1 MNPGFL
7 GRKVETMLKKTI
19 GLLALLAA
27 VGSMTG
33 STFAEPTH
41 GIAMHGEPSLPADY
55 KSFPYVNPNAPK
67 GGSITYGVVGTFDS
81 LNPFLIKSMRTTAR
95 GMFGDSEFG
104 NLVYESL
111 MQRNADE
118 PFTMYGLLAERV
130 ETNDERTWVE
140 FTLNPKAKWSD
151 GQPVTADDVLFTF
164 DVLTKKGRP
173 PFSSRM
179 KLISKIEKVGE
190 HGVRFSFNEQANR
203 EFPLV
208 LALMPVLPKHAI
220 DIEKFDSSP
229 LAIPIG
235 SGPYVVSQVQPGQ
248 RIVFK
253 RNPDYWGADLPSRI
267 GFNNYD
273 TVTVEYFRN
282 DQSQF
287 EAFKKG
293 LFDVFLEGDPN
304 KWASSY
310 DFPAV
315 RDGRVVK
322 EAFESRSPGNMFGFL
337 FNTRR
342 PKFQDRAVRE
352 ALALMF
358 DFEWTNRNLYAGR
371 YQRLGS
377 YWQGSELSA
386 LGKPADATE
395 RTLLAAFPGAVLPDV
410 LDGTYKPAITDGSGR
425 DRKEM
430 KRAYDILIGQGYKI
444 DNEQMLDPQGT
455 PLAFEILTRSVGEE
469 RLGLA
474 YKRTLERLGIGVTI
488 RTVDDAQYQKRL
500 QTFDYDIIL
509 GAYSSSLSPGYE
521 QFSRWGSQSKDVEG
535 SFNYAGVASPAI
547 DALLDKMLAVR
558 GQQEFTSTVRALD
571 RLLISGHYMVPIYYQ
586 PEQWV
591 AHWAHLQHPD
601 KTSLVGNQLN
611 SWWSDKR

>member
-1 MNPGFL
+1 
-7 GRKVETMLKKTI
+7 MLKRSLQI
-19 GLLALLAA
+19 LALLLATCSA
-27 VGSMTG
+27 TG
-33 STFAEPTH
+33 TSHAEPTY
-41 GIAMHGEPSLPADY
+41 GLAMHGEPALAADY
-55 KSFPYVNPNAPK
+55 KAFPYVNPDAPK
-67 GGSITYGVVGTFDS
+67 EGSITYGVVGTFDS

-111 MQRNADE
+111 MQRTADE
-118 PFTMYGLLAERV
+118 PFTVYGLLAEKV

-140 FTLNPKAKWSD
+140 FTLNPKARWSD
-151 GQPVTADDVLFTF
+151 GQPVTPDDVIFTF
-164 DVLTKKGRP
+164 DLLTKKGRP
-173 PFSSRM
+173 PFSNRM
-179 KLISKIEKVGE
+179 KLISKIEKIGE
-190 HGVRFSFNEQANR
+190 RGIRFTFNEQANR

-220 DIEKFDSSP
+220 DSDKFDASP
-229 LAIPIG
+229 LAIPVG
-235 SGPYVVSQVQPGQ
+235 SGPYIVSKVQPGQ
-248 RIVFK
+248 RIILK
-253 RNPDYWGADLPSRI
+253 RNPDYWASELPSRV
-267 GFNNYD
+267 GFNNFD
-273 TVTVEYFRN
+273 TITVEYFRN
-282 DQSQF
+282 DQAQF

-293 LFDVFLEGDPN
+293 VFDVFMEGDPN
-304 KWASSY
+304 KWATSY

-315 RDGRVVK
+315 KDGRVIK
-322 EAFESRSPGNMFGFL
+322 ESFRSRSPANMFGFV

-342 PKFQDRAVRE
+342 PLFQNKDVRE

-395 RTLLAAFPGAVLPDV
+395 RALLAPYPGSVPPDV
-410 LDGTYKPAITDGSGR
+410 MDGTYEPARTDGTGR

-430 KRAYDILIGQGYKI
+430 KRAYDILVSQGYRI
-444 DNEQMLDPQGT
+444 QNEQLLDPRGI

-474 YKRTLERLGIGVTI
+474 YKRTLERLGIAVNI

-500 QTFDYDIIL
+500 QTFDYDVIL

-521 QFSRWGSQSKDVEG
+521 QFSRWGSQSKEVEG
-535 SFNYAGVASPAI
+535 SFNFAGVADPVI
-547 DALLDKMLAVR
+547 DMLLDKMLSAR
-558 GQQEFTSTVRALD
+558 GNEEFTSVVRALD
-571 RLLISGHYMVPIYYQ
+571 RVLISGHYMVPIYYQ

-591 AHWAHLQHPD
+591 ARWAHLQHPD
-601 KTSLVGNQLN
+601 KTSLIGNQLN
-611 SWWSDKR
+611 TWWSGKR

>member
-1 MNPGFL
+1 
-7 GRKVETMLKKTI
+7 MLKKSLQI
-19 GLLALLAA
+19 LALMIAA
-27 VGSMTG
+27 CSATDA
-33 STFAEPTH
+33 SYAEPTY
-41 GIAMHGEPSLPADY
+41 GIAMHGEPALPADY
-55 KSFPYVNPNAPK
+55 KNFPYVNPAAPK
-67 GGSITYGVVGTFDS
+67 EGSITYGVVGTFDS

-111 MQRNADE
+111 MQRSTDE
-118 PFTMYGLLAERV
+118 PFTMYGLLAEKV

-151 GQPVTADDVLFTF
+151 GQPVTPDDVIFTF

-190 HGVRFSFNEQANR
+190 RGVRFTFNEQANR

-220 DIEKFDSSP
+220 DIDKFDASP
-229 LAIPIG
+229 LAIPVG
-235 SGPYVVSQVQPGQ
+235 SGPYIVSKVQPGQ

-253 RNPDYWGADLPSRI
+253 RNPDYWGADLPSRV
-267 GFNNYD
+267 GFNNFE

-282 DQSQF
+282 DQAQF

-293 LFDVFLEGDPN
+293 VFDVFMEGDPN
-304 KWASSY
+304 KWATSY

-315 RDGRVVK
+315 KDGRVIR
-322 EAFESRSPGNMFGFL
+322 ETFRSRSPANMFGFV

-342 PKFQDRAVRE
+342 PLFQDKAVRE

-386 LGKPADATE
+386 LGRPADATE
-395 RTLLAAFPGAVLPDV
+395 RALVAPYPGAVLPEV
-410 LDGTYKPAITDGSGR
+410 MDGTYEPAKTDGTGR

-430 KRAYDILIGQGYKI
+430 KRAYDILVSRGYKI
-444 DNEQMLDPQGT
+444 ENEQMLDPHGT
-455 PLAFEILTRSVGEE
+455 PLTFEILTRSVGEE

-474 YKRTLERLGIGVTI
+474 YKRTLERLGIGASI

-500 QTFDYDIIL
+500 QTFDYDVIL
-509 GAYSSSLSPGYE
+509 GAYSNSLSPGYE
-521 QFSRWGSQSKDVEG
+521 QFSRWGSQSKVVEG
-535 SFNYAGVASPAI
+535 SFNYAGVADPVI
-547 DALLDKMLAVR
+547 DALLDKMLAAR
-558 GQQEFTSTVRALD
+558 GDEEFTSVVRALD
-571 RLLISGHYMVPIYYQ
+571 RVLISGHYMVPIYYQ

-591 AHWAHLQHPD
+591 ARWAHVQHPD
-601 KTSLVGNQLN
+601 KTSMVGNQL
-611 SWWSDKR
+611 STWWSDKR

>member
-1 MNPGFL
+1 
-7 GRKVETMLKKTI
+7 MLKKTI

-27 VGSMTG
+27 VGAMTG
-33 STFAEPTH
+33 PTFAEPTH

-118 PFTMYGLLAERV
+118 PFTMYGLLAEKV

-151 GQPVTADDVLFTF
+151 GQPVTPDDVLFTF

-293 LFDVFLEGDPN
+293 VFDVFLEGDPN

-358 DFEWTNRNLYAGR
+358 DFEWTNRNLYAGS

>member
-1 MNPGFL
+1 
-7 GRKVETMLKKTI
+7 MLKRSLQI
-19 GLLALLAA
+19 LALLLATCSA
-27 VGSMTG
+27 TG
-33 STFAEPTH
+33 TSHAEPTY
-41 GIAMHGEPSLPADY
+41 GLAMHGEPALAADY
-55 KSFPYVNPNAPK
+55 KAFPYVNPDAPK
-67 GGSITYGVVGTFDS
+67 DGSITYGVVGTFDS

-111 MQRNADE
+111 MQRTADE
-118 PFTMYGLLAERV
+118 PFTVYGLLAEKV

-140 FTLNPKAKWSD
+140 FTLNPKARWSD
-151 GQPVTADDVLFTF
+151 GQPVTPDDVIFTF
-164 DVLTKKGRP
+164 DLLTKKGRP

-179 KLISKIEKVGE
+179 KLISNIEQIGE
-190 HGVRFSFNEQANR
+190 RGIRFTFNEQANR

-220 DIEKFDSSP
+220 DSDKFDASP
-229 LAIPIG
+229 LAIPVG
-235 SGPYVVSQVQPGQ
+235 SGPYIVSKVQPGQ
-248 RIVFK
+248 RIIFK
-253 RNPDYWGADLPSRI
+253 RNPDYWASELPSRV
-267 GFNNYD
+267 GFNNFD
-273 TVTVEYFRN
+273 TITVEYFRN
-282 DQSQF
+282 DQAQF

-293 LFDVFLEGDPN
+293 VFDVFMEGDPN
-304 KWASSY
+304 KWATSY

-315 RDGRVVK
+315 KDGRVIK
-322 EAFESRSPGNMFGFL
+322 ESFRSRSPANMFGFV

-342 PKFQDRAVRE
+342 PLFQNKDVRE

-395 RTLLAAFPGAVLPDV
+395 RALLSPYPGSVPPDV
-410 LDGTYKPAITDGSGR
+410 MDGTYEPARTDGTGR

-430 KRAYDILIGQGYKI
+430 KRAYDILVSQGYRI
-444 DNEQMLDPQGT
+444 QNEQLLDPRGI

-474 YKRTLERLGIGVTI
+474 YKRTLERLGIAVNI

-500 QTFDYDIIL
+500 QTFDYDVIL

-521 QFSRWGSQSKDVEG
+521 QFSRWGSQSKEVEG
-535 SFNYAGVASPAI
+535 SFNFAGVADPVI
-547 DALLDKMLAVR
+547 DMLLDKMLSAR
-558 GQQEFTSTVRALD
+558 GNEEFTSVVRALD
-571 RLLISGHYMVPIYYQ
+571 RVLISGHYMVPIYYQ

-591 AHWAHLQHPD
+591 ARWAHLQHPD
-601 KTSLVGNQLN
+601 KTSLIGNQLN
-611 SWWSDKR
+611 TWWSGKR

>member
-1 MNPGFL
+1 M
-7 GRKVETMLKKTI
+7 RKVETMLKRSLQI
-19 GLLALLAA
+19 LALLIAA
-27 VGSMTG
+27 CSATDA
-33 STFAEPTH
+33 SFAEPTY
-41 GIAMHGEPSLPADY
+41 GIAMHGEPALPAVY
-55 KSFPYVNPNAPK
+55 KNFPYVNPAAPK
-67 GGSITYGVVGTFDS
+67 EGSITYGVVGTFDS

-111 MQRNADE
+111 MQRSADE
-118 PFTMYGLLAERV
+118 PFTMYGLLAEKV

-151 GQPVTADDVLFTF
+151 GQPVRPDDVIFTF

-179 KLISKIEKVGE
+179 NLISKIEKVGE
-190 HGVRFSFNEQANR
+190 HGVRFTFNEQANR

-220 DIEKFDSSP
+220 DIDKFDASP
-229 LAIPIG
+229 LAIPVG
-235 SGPYVVSQVQPGQ
+235 SGPYIVSKVQPGQ

-253 RNPDYWGADLPSRI
+253 RNPDYWGADLPSRV
-267 GFNNYD
+267 GFNNFE

-282 DQSQF
+282 DQAQF

-293 LFDVFLEGDPN
+293 VFDVFMEGDPN
-304 KWASSY
+304 KWATSY

-315 RDGRVVK
+315 KDGRVIR
-322 EAFESRSPGNMFGFL
+322 ETFRSRSPANMFGFV

-342 PKFQDRAVRE
+342 PLFQDKAVRE

-386 LGKPADATE
+386 FGKPADATE
-395 RTLLAAFPGAVLPDV
+395 RALLAPYPDAVLPEV
-410 LDGTYKPAITDGSGR
+410 MDGTYEPAKTDGTGR

-430 KRAYDILIGQGYKI
+430 KRAYDILVSRGYKI
-444 DNEQMLDPQGT
+444 ENEQLLDPHGT
-455 PLAFEILTRSVGEE
+455 PLTFEILTRSVGEE

-474 YKRTLERLGIGVTI
+474 YKRTLERLGIGASI

-500 QTFDYDIIL
+500 QTFDYDVIL

-521 QFSRWGSQSKDVEG
+521 QFSRWGSQSKEVEG
-535 SFNYAGVASPAI
+535 SFNYAGVADPVI
-547 DALLDKMLAVR
+547 DALLDKMLAAR
-558 GQQEFTSTVRALD
+558 GDEEFTSIVRALD
-571 RLLISGHYMVPIYYQ
+571 RVLISGHYMVPIYYQ

-591 AHWAHLQHPD
+591 ARWAHLQHPD
-601 KTSLVGNQLN
+601 KTSMVGNQL
-611 SWWSDKR
+611 STWWSDKR

>member
-1 MNPGFL
+1 M
-7 GRKVETMLKKTI
+7 TS
-19 GLLALLAA
+19 A
-27 VGSMTG
+27 VS
-33 STFAEPTH
+33 AEPTH
-41 GIAMHGEPSLPADY
+41 GIAMHGEPALPADY
-55 KSFPYVNPNAPK
+55 KYFPYVNPEAPK

-81 LNPFLIKSMRTTAR
+81 LNPFLVKSMRTYAR
-95 GMFGDSEFG
+95 GMFGDPEFG
-104 NLVYESL
+104 NLVNESL
-111 MQRNADE
+111 MQRSADE
-118 PFTMYGLLAERV
+118 PFTMYGLLAEKV

-151 GQPVTADDVLFTF
+151 GQPVTPDDVIFTF

-179 KLISKIEKVGE
+179 KLISKIEKIGE
-190 HGVRFSFNEQANR
+190 HGVRFTFNEQANR

-208 LALMPVLPKHAI
+208 LALMPVLPKHKI
-220 DIEKFDSSP
+220 DIDTFDSSP
-229 LAIPIG
+229 LSIPVG
-235 SGPYVVSQVQPGQ
+235 SGSYTVAQVQPGQ

-267 GFNNYD
+267 GFNNFD

-282 DQSQF
+282 NQAQF

-293 LFDVFLEGDPN
+293 VFDVFLEGDPN
-304 KWASSY
+304 KWATSY
-310 DFPAV
+310 DFPAA
-315 RDGRVVK
+315 RDGRVIK
-322 EAFESRSPGNMFGFL
+322 ETFETQSPANMFGFL

-342 PKFQDRAVRE
+342 TKFHDKAVRE

-395 RTLLAAFPGAVLPDV
+395 RELLAPYPNAVLPEV
-410 LDGTYKPAITDGSGR
+410 MDGTYKPATTDGSGR

-430 KRAYDILIGQGYKI
+430 KRAYDILVGQGYKI
-444 DNEQMLDPQGT
+444 ENEQMLDPRGT
-455 PLAFEILTRSVGEE
+455 PFAFEILTRSVSEE

-500 QTFDYDIIL
+500 QTFDYDVIL

-521 QFSRWGSQSKDVEG
+521 QFSRWGSQSKEVEG
-535 SFNYAGVASPAI
+535 SFNYAGVADPAI

-558 GQQEFTSTVRALD
+558 GQAEFTSTVRALD
-571 RLLISGHYMVPIYYQ
+571 RMLISGHYMVPIYYQ

-591 AHWAHLQHPD
+591 ARWAQLQHPD

-611 SWWSDKR
+611 TWWSDKR

>member
-1 MNPGFL
+1 
-7 GRKVETMLKKTI
+7 MLKRSLQI
-19 GLLALLAA
+19 LALLLATCSA
-27 VGSMTG
+27 TG
-33 STFAEPTH
+33 TSHADPTY
-41 GIAMHGEPSLPADY
+41 GLAMHGEPALPADY
-55 KSFPYVNPNAPK
+55 KAFPYVDPDAPK
-67 GGSITYGVVGTFDS
+67 EGSITYGVVGTFDS

-111 MQRNADE
+111 MQRTADE
-118 PFTMYGLLAERV
+118 PFTVYGLLAEKV
-130 ETNDERTWVE
+130 ETNDDRTWVE
-140 FTLNPKAKWSD
+140 FTLNPKARWSD
-151 GQPVTADDVLFTF
+151 GQPVTPDDVIFTF
-164 DVLTKKGRP
+164 DLLTKKGRP

-179 KLISKIEKVGE
+179 KLISRIEKIGE
-190 HGVRFSFNEQANR
+190 RGIRFTFNEQANR

-208 LALMPVLPKHAI
+208 LALMPVLPRHAI
-220 DIEKFDSSP
+220 DSDKFDASP
-229 LAIPIG
+229 LSIPVG
-235 SGPYVVSQVQPGQ
+235 SGPYVVSKVQPGQ

-253 RNPDYWGADLPSRI
+253 RNPDYWASGLPSRI
-267 GFNNYD
+267 GFNNFD
-273 TVTVEYFRN
+273 TITVEYFRN
-282 DQSQF
+282 DQAQF

-293 LFDVFLEGDPN
+293 VFDVFMEGDPN
-304 KWASSY
+304 KWATSY

-315 RDGRVVK
+315 KDGRVIR
-322 EAFESRSPGNMFGFL
+322 ESFRSRSPANMFGFV

-342 PKFQDRAVRE
+342 PLFKNKDVRE

-386 LGKPADATE
+386 LGKSADATE
-395 RTLLAAFPGAVLPDV
+395 RALLAPYPGSVPPDV
-410 LDGTYKPAITDGSGR
+410 MNGTYEPARTDGTGR

-430 KRAYDILIGQGYKI
+430 KRAYDILVSQGYKI
-444 DNEQMLDPQGT
+444 QNEQLLDPRGT

-474 YKRTLERLGIGVTI
+474 YKRTLERLGIAVSI

-500 QTFDYDIIL
+500 QTFDYDVIL

-521 QFSRWGSQSKDVEG
+521 QFSRWGSQSKEVEG
-535 SFNYAGVASPAI
+535 SFNFAGVADPVI
-547 DALLDKMLAVR
+547 DMLLDKMLSAR
-558 GQQEFTSTVRALD
+558 GNEEFTSVVRALD
-571 RLLISGHYMVPIYYQ
+571 RVLISGHYMVPIYYQ

-591 AHWAHLQHPD
+591 ARWAHLQHPD
-601 KTSLVGNQLN
+601 KTSLIGNQLN
-611 SWWSDKR
+611 TWWSGKR

>member
-33 STFAEPTH
+33 TTFAQPTH

-118 PFTMYGLLAERV
+118 PFTMYGLLAEKV

-151 GQPVTADDVLFTF
+151 GQPVTPDDVIFTF

-208 LALMPVLPKHAI
+208 LSLMPVLPKHAI

-293 LFDVFLEGDPN
+293 VFDVFLEGDPN

-395 RTLLAAFPGAVLPDV
+395 RTLLAAFPDAVLPDV

-425 DRKEM
+425 DRKEI

-444 DNEQMLDPQGT
+444 DNEQMLDPQGK

-558 GQQEFTSTVRALD
+558 GQQEFTSTVRTLD

>member
-1 MNPGFL
+1 MNPSFL

-19 GLLALLAA
+19 EVLALLAA
-27 VGSMTG
+27 ICSMT
-33 STFAEPTH
+33 TAVFAEPTY
-41 GIAMHGEPSLPADY
+41 GIVMHGEPALPADY
-55 KSFPYVNPNAPK
+55 KYFPYVNPNAPK

-111 MQRNADE
+111 MQRSADE
-118 PFTMYGLLAERV
+118 PFTMYGLLAEKV

-140 FTLNPKAKWSD
+140 FTLNPAAKWSD
-151 GQPVTADDVLFTF
+151 GQPVTPDDVIFTF

-190 HGVRFSFNEQANR
+190 HGVRFTFNEQANR

-220 DIEKFDSSP
+220 DIDKFDSSP
-229 LAIPIG
+229 LAIPVG
-235 SGPYVVSQVQPGQ
+235 SGPYIVSQVQPGQ

-267 GFNNYD
+267 GFNNFD

-293 LFDVFLEGDPN
+293 VFDVFLEGDPN

-315 RDGRVVK
+315 RDGRVIK
-322 EAFESRSPGNMFGFL
+322 DAFESRSPGNMFGFL

-342 PKFQDRAVRE
+342 PKFQDKAVRE

-386 LGKPADATE
+386 LGRPADAME
-395 RTLLAAFPGAVLPDV
+395 RTLLAPYPDSV
-410 LDGTYKPAITDGSGR
+410 PPEVMDGTYKPATTDGSGR

-430 KRAYDILIGQGYKI
+430 KRAYDVLVGQGYKI
-444 DNEQMLDPQGT
+444 ENEQMLDPHGT

-500 QTFDYDIIL
+500 QTFDYDVIL

-547 DALLDKMLAVR
+547 DTLLDKMLAVR
-558 GQQEFTSTVRALD
+558 GQEEFISTVRALD

-601 KTSLVGNQLN
+601 KTALVGNQLN
-611 SWWSDKR
+611 TWWSDKR

>member
-1 MNPGFL
+1 
-7 GRKVETMLKKTI
+7 MLKRSLQI
-19 GLLALLAA
+19 LALLIAA
-27 VGSMTG
+27 CSAMDA
-33 STFAEPTH
+33 SFAEPTY
-41 GIAMHGEPSLPADY
+41 GIAMHGEPALPADY
-55 KSFPYVNPNAPK
+55 KNFPYVNPAAPK
-67 GGSITYGVVGTFDS
+67 EGSITYGVVGTFDS

-111 MQRNADE
+111 MQRSADE
-118 PFTMYGLLAERV
+118 PFTMYGLLAEKV

-151 GQPVTADDVLFTF
+151 GQPVTPEDVIFTF

-179 KLISKIEKVGE
+179 KLISKIEKIGE
-190 HGVRFSFNEQANR
+190 HGVRFTFNEQANR

-220 DIEKFDSSP
+220 DIDKFDASP
-229 LAIPIG
+229 LAIPVG
-235 SGPYVVSQVQPGQ
+235 SGPYIVSKVQPGQ

-253 RNPDYWGADLPSRI
+253 RNPDYWGADLPSRV
-267 GFNNYD
+267 GFNNFD

-282 DQSQF
+282 DQAQF

-293 LFDVFLEGDPN
+293 VFDVFMEGDPN
-304 KWASSY
+304 KWATSY

-315 RDGRVVK
+315 KDGRVIR
-322 EAFESRSPGNMFGFL
+322 ETFRSRSPANMFGFV

-342 PKFQDRAVRE
+342 PLFQDKAVRE

-386 LGKPADATE
+386 VGKPADATE
-395 RTLLAAFPGAVLPDV
+395 RALLAPYPDAVLPEV
-410 LDGTYKPAITDGSGR
+410 MDGTYEPAKTDGTGR

-430 KRAYDILIGQGYKI
+430 KRAYDILVSRGYKI
-444 DNEQMLDPQGT
+444 EKEQMLDPHGT
-455 PLAFEILTRSVGEE
+455 PLTFEILTRSVGEE

-474 YKRTLERLGIGVTI
+474 YKRTLERLGIGATI

-500 QTFDYDIIL
+500 QTFDYDVIL
-509 GAYSSSLSPGYE
+509 GAYSNSLSPGYE
-521 QFSRWGSQSKDVEG
+521 QFSRWGSQSKEVEG
-535 SFNYAGVASPAI
+535 
-547 DALLDKMLAVR
+547 
-558 GQQEFTSTVRALD
+558 
-571 RLLISGHYMVPIYYQ
+571 
-586 PEQWV
+586 
-591 AHWAHLQHPD
+591 
-601 KTSLVGNQLN
+601 
-611 SWWSDKR
+611 

>member
-1 MNPGFL
+1 
-7 GRKVETMLKKTI
+7 MLKRSLQI
-19 GLLALLAA
+19 LALLIAA
-27 VGSMTG
+27 CSATDA
-33 STFAEPTH
+33 SFAEPTY
-41 GIAMHGEPSLPADY
+41 GIAMHGEPALPADY
-55 KSFPYVNPNAPK
+55 KTFPYVNPAAPK
-67 GGSITYGVVGTFDS
+67 EGSITYGVVGTFDS

-111 MQRNADE
+111 MQRSADE
-118 PFTMYGLLAERV
+118 PFTMYGLLAEKV

-151 GQPVTADDVLFTF
+151 GQPVTPDDVIFTF

-190 HGVRFSFNEQANR
+190 YGVRFTFNEQANR

-220 DIEKFDSSP
+220 DIDKFDASP
-229 LAIPIG
+229 LAIPVG
-235 SGPYVVSQVQPGQ
+235 SGPYIVSKVQPGQ

-253 RNPDYWGADLPSRI
+253 RNPDYWGADLPSRV
-267 GFNNYD
+267 GFNNFE

-282 DQSQF
+282 DQAQF

-293 LFDVFLEGDPN
+293 VFDVFMEGDPN
-304 KWASSY
+304 KWATSY

-315 RDGRVVK
+315 KDGRVIR
-322 EAFESRSPGNMFGFL
+322 ETFRSRSPANMFGFV

-342 PKFQDRAVRE
+342 PLFQDKAVRE

-386 LGKPADATE
+386 FGKPADATE
-395 RTLLAAFPGAVLPDV
+395 RALLAPYPDAVLPEV
-410 LDGTYKPAITDGSGR
+410 MDGTYEPAKTDGTGR

-430 KRAYDILIGQGYKI
+430 KRAYDILVSRGYKI
-444 DNEQMLDPQGT
+444 ENEQLLDPHGT
-455 PLAFEILTRSVGEE
+455 PLVFEILTRSVGEE

-474 YKRTLERLGIGVTI
+474 YKRTLERLGIGATI

-500 QTFDYDIIL
+500 QTFDYDVIL

-521 QFSRWGSQSKDVEG
+521 QFSRWGSQSKEVEG
-535 SFNYAGVASPAI
+535 SFNYAGVADPVI
-547 DALLDKMLAVR
+547 DALLDKMLAAR
-558 GQQEFTSTVRALD
+558 GDEEFTSIVRALD
-571 RLLISGHYMVPIYYQ
+571 RVLISGHYMVPIYYQ

-591 AHWAHLQHPD
+591 ARWAHLQHPD
-601 KTSLVGNQLN
+601 KTSMVGNQL
-611 SWWSDKR
+611 STWWSDKR

>member
-1 MNPGFL
+1 
-7 GRKVETMLKKTI
+7 MLKKITEA
-19 GLLALLAA
+19 LAIFFA
-27 VGSMTG
+27 VCCMTG
-33 STFAEPTH
+33 PSWAEPTY
-41 GIAMHGEPSLPADY
+41 GIAMHGEPALPSDY
-55 KSFPYVNPNAPK
+55 KFFPYVNPDAPQ

-111 MQRNADE
+111 MQRSADE
-118 PFTMYGLLAERV
+118 PFTMYGLLAEKV

-151 GQPVTADDVLFTF
+151 GQPVTPDDVIFTL

-190 HGVRFSFNEQANR
+190 HGVRFTFNEQANR

-208 LALMPVLPKHAI
+208 LALMPVLPKHAVSI
-220 DIEKFDSSP
+220 DTFDSSP
-229 LAIPIG
+229 LSIPVG

-253 RNPDYWGADLPSRI
+253 RNSDYWGNDLPSRV
-267 GFNNYD
+267 GFNNFE

-282 DQSQF
+282 DQAQF

-293 LFDVFLEGDPN
+293 VFDVFLEGDPN
-304 KWASSY
+304 KWATSY

-315 RDGRVVK
+315 KDGRVVK
-322 EAFESRSPGNMFGFL
+322 DTFETKSPANMFGFL
-337 FNTRR
+337 FNARR
-342 PKFQDRAVRE
+342 PKFQDKAVRE

-377 YWQGSELSA
+377 YWQGSDLSA
-386 LGKPADATE
+386 LGRAADATE
-395 RTLLAAFPGAVLPDV
+395 RALLAPYADAVAADV
-410 LDGTYKPAITDGSGR
+410 LDGTYEPARTDGTGR

-430 KRAYDILIGQGYKI
+430 KRAYDILVAHGYKI
-444 DNEQMLDPQGT
+444 ENEQMLDPQGA
-455 PLAFEILTRSVGEE
+455 PLTFEILTRSVGEE

-474 YKRTLERLGIGVTI
+474 YKRTLERLGIGVTV

-500 QTFDYDIIL
+500 QTFDYDVIL

-547 DALLDKMLAVR
+547 DALLDNMLAVR
-558 GQQEFTSTVRALD
+558 GQEEFVSTVRALD

-591 AHWAHLQHPD
+591 ARWAHLKHPET
-601 KTSLVGNQLN
+601 TSLVGNQLN
-611 SWWSDKR
+611 SWWSEEQ

>member
-1 MNPGFL
+1 
-7 GRKVETMLKKTI
+7 MLKRSLQI
-19 GLLALLAA
+19 LALLLATCSA
-27 VGSMTG
+27 TG
-33 STFAEPTH
+33 TSHADPTY
-41 GIAMHGEPSLPADY
+41 GLAMHGEPALPADY
-55 KSFPYVNPNAPK
+55 KAFPYVNPDAPK
-67 GGSITYGVVGTFDS
+67 EGSITYGVVGTFDS

-111 MQRNADE
+111 MQRTADE
-118 PFTMYGLLAERV
+118 PFTVYGLLAEKV
-130 ETNDERTWVE
+130 ETNDDRTWVE
-140 FTLNPKAKWSD
+140 FTLNPKARWSD
-151 GQPVTADDVLFTF
+151 GQPVTPDDVIFTF
-164 DVLTKKGRP
+164 DLLTKKGRP

-179 KLISKIEKVGE
+179 KLISRIEKIGE
-190 HGVRFSFNEQANR
+190 RGIRFTFNEQANR

-208 LALMPVLPKHAI
+208 LALMPVLPRHAI
-220 DIEKFDSSP
+220 DNDKFDASP
-229 LAIPIG
+229 LSIPVG
-235 SGPYVVSQVQPGQ
+235 SGPYVVSKVQPGQ

-253 RNPDYWGADLPSRI
+253 RNSDYWASGLPSRF
-267 GFNNYD
+267 GFNNFD
-273 TVTVEYFRN
+273 TITVEYFRN
-282 DQSQF
+282 DQAQF

-293 LFDVFLEGDPN
+293 VFDVFMEGDPN
-304 KWASSY
+304 KWATSY

-315 RDGRVVK
+315 KDGRVIR
-322 EAFESRSPGNMFGFL
+322 ESFRSRSPANMFGFV

-342 PKFQDRAVRE
+342 PLFQNKDVRE

-386 LGKPADATE
+386 LGKSADATE
-395 RTLLAAFPGAVLPDV
+395 RALLAPYPGSVPPDV
-410 LDGTYKPAITDGSGR
+410 MNGTYEPARTDGTGR

-430 KRAYDILIGQGYKI
+430 KRAYDILVSQGYKI
-444 DNEQMLDPQGT
+444 QNEQLLDPRGT

-474 YKRTLERLGIGVTI
+474 YKRTLERLGIAVSI

-500 QTFDYDIIL
+500 QTFDYDVIL

-521 QFSRWGSQSKDVEG
+521 QFSRWGSQSKEVEG
-535 SFNYAGVASPAI
+535 SFNFAGVSDPVI
-547 DALLDKMLAVR
+547 DMLLDKMLSAR
-558 GQQEFTSTVRALD
+558 GNEEFTSVVRALD
-571 RLLISGHYMVPIYYQ
+571 RVLISGHYMVPIYYQ

-591 AHWAHLQHPD
+591 ARWAHLQHPD
-601 KTSLVGNQLN
+601 KTSLIGNQLN
-611 SWWSDKR
+611 TWWSGKR

>member
-1 MNPGFL
+1 
-7 GRKVETMLKKTI
+7 MLKRSLQI
-19 GLLALLAA
+19 LALLLATCSA
-27 VGSMTG
+27 TG
-33 STFAEPTH
+33 TSHAEPTY
-41 GIAMHGEPSLPADY
+41 GLAMHGEPALAADY
-55 KSFPYVNPNAPK
+55 KAFPYVNPDAPK
-67 GGSITYGVVGTFDS
+67 EGSITYGVVGTFES

-111 MQRNADE
+111 MQRTADE
-118 PFTMYGLLAERV
+118 PFTVYGLLAEKV

-140 FTLNPKAKWSD
+140 FTLNPKARWSD
-151 GQPVTADDVLFTF
+151 GQPVTPDDVIFTF
-164 DVLTKKGRP
+164 DLLTKKGRP
-173 PFSSRM
+173 PFSNRM
-179 KLISKIEKVGE
+179 KLISKIEKIGE
-190 HGVRFSFNEQANR
+190 RGIRFTFNEQANR

-220 DIEKFDSSP
+220 DSDKFDASP
-229 LAIPIG
+229 LAIPVG
-235 SGPYVVSQVQPGQ
+235 SGPYIVSKVQPGQ
-248 RIVFK
+248 RIILK
-253 RNPDYWGADLPSRI
+253 RNPDYWASELPSRV
-267 GFNNYD
+267 GFNNFD
-273 TVTVEYFRN
+273 TITVEYFRN
-282 DQSQF
+282 DQAQF

-293 LFDVFLEGDPN
+293 VFDVFMEGDPN
-304 KWASSY
+304 KWATSY

-315 RDGRVVK
+315 KDGRVIK
-322 EAFESRSPGNMFGFL
+322 ESFRSRSPANMFGFV

-342 PKFQDRAVRE
+342 PLFQNKDVRE

-395 RTLLAAFPGAVLPDV
+395 RALLSPYPGSVPPDV
-410 LDGTYKPAITDGSGR
+410 MDGTYEPARTDGTGR

-430 KRAYDILIGQGYKI
+430 KRAYDILVSQGYRI
-444 DNEQMLDPQGT
+444 QNEQLLDPRGI

-474 YKRTLERLGIGVTI
+474 YKRTLERLGIAVNI

-500 QTFDYDIIL
+500 QTFDYDVIL

-521 QFSRWGSQSKDVEG
+521 QFSRWGSQSKEVEG
-535 SFNYAGVASPAI
+535 SFNFAGVADPVI
-547 DALLDKMLAVR
+547 DMLLDKMLSAR
-558 GQQEFTSTVRALD
+558 GNEEFTSVVRALD
-571 RLLISGHYMVPIYYQ
+571 RVLISGHYMVPIYYQ

-591 AHWAHLQHPD
+591 ARWAHLQHPD
-601 KTSLVGNQLN
+601 KTSLIGNQLN
-611 SWWSDKR
+611 TWWSGKR

>member
-1 MNPGFL
+1 
-7 GRKVETMLKKTI
+7 MLKKTTRTLAL
-19 GLLALLAA
+19 LLALGCMTSA
-27 VGSMTG
+27 V
-33 STFAEPTH
+33 FAEPSH
-41 GIAMHGEPSLPADY
+41 GIAMHGEPALPGDY
-55 KSFPYVNPNAPK
+55 KHFPYVNPDAPK

-104 NLVYESL
+104 NLVFESL
-111 MQRNADE
+111 MQRSADE
-118 PFTMYGLLAERV
+118 PFTMYGLLAEKV

-151 GQPVTADDVLFTF
+151 GQPVTPDDVIFTF
-164 DVLTKKGRP
+164 DVLTQKGRP

-179 KLISKIEKVGE
+179 KLISKIEKVGD
-190 HGVRFSFNEQANR
+190 HGVRFTFNEQANR

-220 DIEKFDSSP
+220 SIDTFDSSP
-229 LAIPIG
+229 LSIPVG
-235 SGPYVVSQVQPGQ
+235 SGPYKVAQVQPGQ
-248 RIVFK
+248 RIIFK
-253 RNPDYWGADLPSRI
+253 RNPDYWGADLPSRV
-267 GFNNYD
+267 GFNNFD

-282 DQSQF
+282 DQAQF

-293 LFDVFLEGDPN
+293 VFDVFLEGDPN
-304 KWASSY
+304 KWSTSY
-310 DFPAV
+310 DFPAA
-315 RDGRVVK
+315 RDGRVIK
-322 EAFESRSPGNMFGFL
+322 EAFESHSPANMFGFL

-342 PKFQDRAVRE
+342 PKFEDKTVRQ

-371 YQRLGS
+371 YRRLGS

-386 LGKPADATE
+386 LGRPADATE
-395 RTLLAAFPGAVLPDV
+395 RALLAPFPDV
-410 LDGTYKPAITDGSGR
+410 VQADVMAGTYVPAQTDGSGR

-430 KRAYDILIGQGYKI
+430 RRAYDILTGAGYRI
-444 DNEQMLDPQGT
+444 ENERMVDSRGT

-469 RLGLA
+469 RLALA
-474 YKRTLERLGIGVTI
+474 YKRTLERLGIEATI

-500 QTFDYDIIL
+500 QTFDYDVIL

-521 QFSRWGSQSKDVEG
+521 QFQRWGSQSRDVEG

-558 GQQEFTSTVRALD
+558 GEGEFTSTVRALD
-571 RLLISGHYMVPIYYQ
+571 RVLISGHYMVPIYYQ

-591 AHWAHLQHPD
+591 ARWSQLQHP
-601 KTSLVGNQLN
+601 KETSLVGNQLN
-611 SWWSDKR
+611 TWWSDKR

>member
-1 MNPGFL
+1 
-7 GRKVETMLKKTI
+7 
-19 GLLALLAA
+19 
-27 VGSMTG
+27 
-33 STFAEPTH
+33 
-41 GIAMHGEPSLPADY
+41 MHGEPALAADY
-55 KSFPYVNPNAPK
+55 KAFPYVNPDAPK
-67 GGSITYGVVGTFDS
+67 EGSITYGVVGTFDS

-111 MQRNADE
+111 MQRTADE
-118 PFTMYGLLAERV
+118 PFTVYGLLAEKV

-140 FTLNPKAKWSD
+140 FTLNPKARWSD
-151 GQPVTADDVLFTF
+151 GQPVTPDDVIFTF
-164 DVLTKKGRP
+164 DLLTKKGRP
-173 PFSSRM
+173 PFSNRM
-179 KLISKIEKVGE
+179 KLISKIEKIGE
-190 HGVRFSFNEQANR
+190 RGIRFTFNEQANR

-220 DIEKFDSSP
+220 DSDKFDASP
-229 LAIPIG
+229 LAIPVG
-235 SGPYVVSQVQPGQ
+235 SGPYIVSKVQPGQ
-248 RIVFK
+248 RIILK
-253 RNPDYWGADLPSRI
+253 RNPDYWASELPSRV
-267 GFNNYD
+267 GFNNFD
-273 TVTVEYFRN
+273 TITVEYFRN
-282 DQSQF
+282 DQAQF

-293 LFDVFLEGDPN
+293 VFDVFMEGDPN
-304 KWASSY
+304 KWATSY

-315 RDGRVVK
+315 KDGRVIK
-322 EAFESRSPGNMFGFL
+322 ESFRSRSPANMFGFV

-342 PKFQDRAVRE
+342 PLFQNKDVRE

-395 RTLLAAFPGAVLPDV
+395 RALLAPYPGSVPPDV
-410 LDGTYKPAITDGSGR
+410 MDGTYEPARTDGTGR

-430 KRAYDILIGQGYKI
+430 KRAYDILVSQGYRI
-444 DNEQMLDPQGT
+444 QNEQLLDPRGI

-474 YKRTLERLGIGVTI
+474 YKRTLERLGIAVNI

-500 QTFDYDIIL
+500 QTFDYDVIL

-521 QFSRWGSQSKDVEG
+521 QFSRWGSQSKEVEG
-535 SFNYAGVASPAI
+535 SFNFAGVADPVI
-547 DALLDKMLAVR
+547 DMLLDKMLSAR
-558 GQQEFTSTVRALD
+558 GNEEFTSVVRALD
-571 RLLISGHYMVPIYYQ
+571 RVLISGHYMVPIYYQ

-591 AHWAHLQHPD
+591 ARWAHLQHPD
-601 KTSLVGNQLN
+601 KTSLIGNQLN
-611 SWWSDKR
+611 TWWSGKR

>member
-1 MNPGFL
+1 
-7 GRKVETMLKKTI
+7 MLKKTT
-19 GLLALLAA
+19 LTLAMLAA
-27 VGSMTG
+27 VCCMASGTL
-33 STFAEPTH
+33 AEPSH
-41 GIAMHGEPSLPADY
+41 GIAMHGNAALPAGY
-55 KSFPYVNPNAPK
+55 VHFPYVNPDAPK
-67 GGSITYGVVGTFDS
+67 AGSITYGVVGTFDS

-111 MQRNADE
+111 MQRSADE
-118 PFTMYGLLAERV
+118 PFTMYGLLAEKV

-140 FTLNPKAKWSD
+140 FTLNPKARWSD
-151 GQPVTADDVLFTF
+151 GRPVTPDDVIFTF
-164 DVLTKKGRP
+164 DVLTQKGRP

-179 KLISKIEKVGE
+179 KLISKIEKVGDR
-190 HGVRFSFNEQANR
+190 GVRFTFNEQANR

-220 DIEKFDSSP
+220 TIDTFDKSP
-229 LAIPIG
+229 LSIPVG
-235 SGPYVVSQVQPGQ
+235 SGPYVVSEVRPGQ

-253 RNPDYWGADLPSRI
+253 RNPDYWGADLPSRV
-267 GFNNYD
+267 GFNNFD

-282 DQSQF
+282 DQTQF
-287 EAFKKG
+287 EAVKKG
-293 LFDVFLEGDPN
+293 VFDVLLEGDPN
-304 KWASSY
+304 KWATSY
-310 DFPAV
+310 NFPAV
-315 RDGRVVK
+315 RDGRVIK
-322 EAFESRSPGNMFGFL
+322 ESFETHSPANMFGFL

-342 PKFQDRAVRE
+342 PKFADRTVRQ

-371 YQRLGS
+371 YRRLGS

-386 LGKPADATE
+386 LGRPADATE
-395 RTLLAAFPGAVLPDV
+395 RALLAPFPDAVQPDV
-410 LDGTYKPAITDGSGR
+410 LDGTYVPAQTDGTGR

-430 KRAYDILIGQGYKI
+430 RRAYDILTGAGYRIEK
-444 DNEQMLDPQGT
+444 ERLLDPSGN

-474 YKRTLERLGIGVTI
+474 YKRTLERLGIDVTI

-500 QTFDYDIIL
+500 QTFDYDVIL

-521 QFSRWGSQSKDVEG
+521 QFLRWGSQSKDVEG
-535 SFNYAGVASPAI
+535 SFNYAGVAEPAV

-558 GQQEFTSTVRALD
+558 DEAEFTSTVRALD
-571 RLLISGHYMVPIYYQ
+571 RVLISGHYIVPIYYQ

-591 AHWAHLQHPD
+591 ARWSRLQHP
-601 KTSLVGNQLN
+601 KETSLVGNQLN
-611 SWWSDKR
+611 TWWSDKR

>member
-19 GLLALLAA
+19 GLLAILAA

-33 STFAEPTH
+33 TTFAQPTH

-67 GGSITYGVVGTFDS
+67 GGSISYGVVGTFDS

-118 PFTMYGLLAERV
+118 PFTMYGLLAEKV

-151 GQPVTADDVLFTF
+151 GQPVTPDDVIFTF

-208 LALMPVLPKHAI
+208 LSLMPVLPKHAI

-273 TVTVEYFRN
+273 TVSVEYFRN

-293 LFDVFLEGDPN
+293 VFDVFLEGDPN

-352 ALALMF
+352 ALALTF

-395 RTLLAAFPGAVLPDV
+395 RTLLAAFPDAVLPDV